1 MQSQNRSAI
10 WTLAIMSLFG
20 LVVLLAIQL
29 TQPFEYGWYLLGAWT
44 IYSAVRLALYWKKH
58 G

>member
-1 MQSQNRSAI
+1 MDSRNRTAV
-10 WTLAIMSLFG
+10 WTLAIMSFFG
-20 LVVLLAIQL
+20 LVVLLAMQL

-44 IYSAVRLALYWKKH
+44 VYSAVRLALHWKRN